1 MNINR
6 TTSGGALPRV
16 LAPRGQ
22 ADLTVDGRR
31 GVSTPRVD
39 RPSTPAAPAAPVV
52 AQVTSSPKLQALLS
66 AAETQALR
74 DAFAAPSTSA
84 AAPSSVYG
92 LRGVRAASSGVSL
105 GGLMDLTA

>member
-6 TTSGGALPRV
+6 TASGGALPRA
-16 LAPRGQ
+16 LAPRAQ
-22 ADLTVDGRR
+22 ADLTIDGRR

-39 RPSTPAAPAAPVV
+39 RPSAPAPPVSPAAT
-52 AQVTSSPKLQALLS
+52 QVTSSPRLQAVLS

-74 DAFAAPSTSA
+74 DAFAAPA
-84 AAPSSVYG
+84 AATAPSPSVYG
-92 LRGVRAASSGVSL
+92 LRGVRAASTGVSL